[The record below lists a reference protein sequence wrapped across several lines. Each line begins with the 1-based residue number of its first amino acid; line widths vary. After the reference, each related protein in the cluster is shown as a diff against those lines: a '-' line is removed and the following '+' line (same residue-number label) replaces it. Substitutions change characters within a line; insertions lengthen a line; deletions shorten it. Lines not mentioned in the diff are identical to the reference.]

1 MKEGQLFYLI
11 VGSAAGKTHGEE
23 KVDIFD
29 KVEEIIPSPVLN
41 SRGVVCKI

>member
-11 VGSAAGKTHGEE
+11 VRSAAGKTHRKE

-41 SRGVVCKI
+41 SRGVVGKI